1 MDDVAQYESPSVF
14 VSLFTAYRGGKG
26 AVESNLSHD
35 KMGQAL
41 DHDNTMR

>member
-1 MDDVAQYESPSVF
+1 MDDVARYESSSVF
-14 VSLFTAYRGGKG
+14 VSLFTAYGSGKG

-35 KMGQAL
+35 RMGQAH